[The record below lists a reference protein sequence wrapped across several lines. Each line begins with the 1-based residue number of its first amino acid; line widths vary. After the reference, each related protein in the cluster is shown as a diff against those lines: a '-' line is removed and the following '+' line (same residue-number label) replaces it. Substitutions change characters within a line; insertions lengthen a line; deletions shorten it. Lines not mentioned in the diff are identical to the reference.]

1 MGTRARDGTIMMN
14 TAQLYLIAMV
24 LVSDDGM
31 DA

>member
-1 MGTRARDGTIMMN
+1 MDTRARDGTIMVN
-14 TAQLYLIAMV
+14 TAQLYSNAMV